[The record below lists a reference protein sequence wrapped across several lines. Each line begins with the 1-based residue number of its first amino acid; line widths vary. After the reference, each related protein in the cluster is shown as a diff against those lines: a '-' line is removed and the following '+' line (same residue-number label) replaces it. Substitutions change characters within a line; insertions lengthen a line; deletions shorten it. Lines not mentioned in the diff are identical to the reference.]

1 MGLLPQRRVG
11 AGGGHPGDIAAARQN
26 LVRELSKKRESVSL
40 AGAGFKLIFITGE
53 SGVAPPSKYTV
64 IQPPE
69 NQLEPQAR
77 RTVPA
82 LSDPDSFV
90 DNRSFGG
97 PGLVTGPSDDDPSGI
112 ATYSQA
118 GAQFGFGTLW
128 LALFSYPLMCAIQE
142 ISARIGR
149 VTGVGISANIRKMYP
164 RPVVYAIV
172 AMLLVSSVFNLG
184 ADLGAMGESAHML
197 FGGPAWMHLLVM
209 GLISILLQ
217 IFVPYTRYVKYL
229 KFLVLSLMA
238 YVVTAFLVHIDWPA
252 ALRATVVPP
261 IKMFHGDY
269 LTMVV
274 AVLGTTI
281 SPYLFFWQASQE
293 AEEVQV
299 RPEDKP
305 LKSAPAQA
313 PRQLR
318 RIRIDTYAG
327 MAVSNAV
334 AFFIMLTAAATLHA
348 HGDTAVQTAT
358 QAASA
363 LEPLAGRFA
372 YALFAAGII
381 VTGLLAVPVL
391 AGAAA
396 YAVGEAMHWRVGL
409 EIKPA
414 RATKFY
420 ITLGVATLVGL
431 ALNFAHFDPIRSL
444 FIAAVING
452 LLAAPVMALMMLM
465 TRSPKI
471 LGQFTLP
478 LYLQF
483 AGWSGTIAMFG
494 ASVAFLIA
502 GLK

>member
-1 MGLLPQRRVG
+1 
-11 AGGGHPGDIAAARQN
+11 
-26 LVRELSKKRESVSL
+26 
-40 AGAGFKLIFITGE
+40 
-53 SGVAPPSKYTV
+53 VATPSKSTARE
-64 IQPPE
+64 IPGQTPE
-69 NQLEPQAR
+69 DKLEQKIEANAR
-77 RTVPA
+77 RTSAPPPH
-82 LSDPDSFV
+82 PDSFAQNLAFV
-90 DNRSFGG
+90 G
-97 PGLVTGPSDDDPSGI
+97 PGLVTGASDDDPSGI

-128 LALFSYPLMCAIQE
+128 LAFYSYPLMCAIQE

-149 VTGVGISANIRKMYP
+149 VTGVGIAANIRRMYP
-164 RPVVYAIV
+164 RPAVYAIV
-172 AMLLVSSVFNLG
+172 AMLLISSIFNLG

-229 KFLVLSLMA
+229 RFLVLSLMA

-252 ALRATVVPP
+252 ALTATIVPP
-261 IKMFHGDY
+261 IKMFRGDY

-293 AEEVQV
+293 AEEVKV
-299 RPEDKP
+299 RPEEHP
-305 LKSAPAQA
+305 LKHVPAQA
-313 PRQLR
+313 PKQLR

-348 HGDTAVQTAT
+348 HGDNAIQTAT

-409 EIKPA
+409 EIKPR

-420 ITLGVATLVGL
+420 LTLGVATLVGL
-431 ALNFAHFDPIRSL
+431 ALNFVRFDPIRSL

-465 TRSPKI
+465 TRSQKI
-471 LGQFTLP
+471 MGKFTLP
-478 LYLQF
+478 LYLQI
-483 AGWSGTIAMFG
+483 AGWIGTIAMFG
-494 ASVAFLIA
+494 ASAAFLISS
-502 GLK
+502 LK

>member
-1 MGLLPQRRVG
+1 VATPESTIIKTPEDKIKPQVRRN
-11 AGGGHPGDIAAARQN
+11 H
-26 LVRELSKKRESVSL
+26 
-40 AGAGFKLIFITGE
+40 
-53 SGVAPPSKYTV
+53 
-64 IQPPE
+64 
-69 NQLEPQAR
+69 
-77 RTVPA
+77 VPA
-82 LSDPDSFV
+82 EDPDSFAENMAFV
-90 DNRSFGG
+90 G
-97 PGLVTGPSDDDPSGI
+97 PGLVTGASDDDPSGI

-118 GAQFGFGTLW
+118 GAQFGYGTLW
-128 LALFSYPLMCAIQE
+128 LTLFSYPLMCAIQE

-149 VTGVGISANIRKMYP
+149 VTGVGISANIRKAYP

-172 AMLLVSSVFNLG
+172 LMLLISSVFNLG

-197 FGGPAWMHLLVM
+197 MGGPAWVHLLVM
-209 GLISILLQ
+209 GLISIVLQ

-229 KFLVLSLMA
+229 KFLVLSLIA
-238 YVVTAFLVHIDWPA
+238 YVVTAFLVHIDWQS
-252 ALRATVVPP
+252 ALLATIVPP
-261 IKMFHGDY
+261 IKIFHGDY

-299 RPEDKP
+299 RPEEKP
-305 LKSAPAQA
+305 LNRAPAQA
-313 PRQLR
+313 PKQLR

-348 HGDTAVQTAT
+348 HGNTAIQTAT

-409 EIKPA
+409 EVKPA

-431 ALNFAHFDPIRSL
+431 ALNFVRFDPIRSL

-452 LLAAPVMALMMLM
+452 LSAAPVMALMMLM
-465 TRSPKI
+465 TRNPKI
-471 LGQFTLP
+471 MGKFTLP
-478 LYLQF
+478 LYLQVV
-483 AGWSGTIAMFG
+483 GWIGTIAMFG
-494 ASVAFLIA
+494 ASAAFLISS
-502 GLK
+502 LK

>member
-1 MGLLPQRRVG
+1 
-11 AGGGHPGDIAAARQN
+11 
-26 LVRELSKKRESVSL
+26 
-40 AGAGFKLIFITGE
+40 
-53 SGVAPPSKYTV
+53 
-64 IQPPE
+64 
-69 NQLEPQAR
+69 
-77 RTVPA
+77 
-82 LSDPDSFV
+82 
-90 DNRSFGG
+90 
-97 PGLVTGPSDDDPSGI
+97 
-112 ATYSQA
+112 
-118 GAQFGFGTLW
+118 
-128 LALFSYPLMCAIQE
+128 
-142 ISARIGR
+142 
-149 VTGVGISANIRKMYP
+149 
-164 RPVVYAIV
+164 
-172 AMLLVSSVFNLG
+172 
-184 ADLGAMGESAHML
+184 
-197 FGGPAWMHLLVM
+197 
-209 GLISILLQ
+209 
-217 IFVPYTRYVKYL
+217 VPYTRYVKYL

-238 YVVTAFLVHIDWPA
+238 YVVTAFLVHIDWQS
-252 ALRATVVPP
+252 ALMATIVPP
-261 IKMFHGDY
+261 IKIFHGDY

-299 RPEDKP
+299 RPEEKP
-305 LKSAPAQA
+305 LNRAPAQA
-313 PRQLR
+313 PKQLR

-348 HGDTAVQTAT
+348 HGNTAIETAT

-409 EIKPA
+409 EVKPA

-431 ALNFAHFDPIRSL
+431 ALNFVRFDPIRSL

-465 TRSPKI
+465 TRNPKI
-471 LGQFTLP
+471 MGKFTLP
-478 LYLQF
+478 LYLQVV
-483 AGWSGTIAMFG
+483 GWIGTTAMFG
-494 ASVAFLIA
+494 ASAAFLISS
-502 GLK
+502 LK

>member
-1 MGLLPQRRVG
+1 
-11 AGGGHPGDIAAARQN
+11 
-26 LVRELSKKRESVSL
+26 
-40 AGAGFKLIFITGE
+40 
-53 SGVAPPSKYTV
+53 
-64 IQPPE
+64 
-69 NQLEPQAR
+69 
-77 RTVPA
+77 
-82 LSDPDSFV
+82 
-90 DNRSFGG
+90 
-97 PGLVTGPSDDDPSGI
+97 LVTGASDDDPSGI

-149 VTGVGISANIRKMYP
+149 VTGVGISANFRKAFP
-164 RPVVYAIV
+164 RPVVYCIV
-172 AMLLVSSVFNLG
+172 ALLLISSIFNLG
-184 ADLGAMGESAHML
+184 ADLGAMGESAHLL
-197 FGGPAWMHLLVM
+197 FGGPSWIHLLVM
-209 GLISILLQ
+209 GLLSIGLQ

-229 KFLVLSLMA
+229 KFLAVALLA
-238 YVVTAFLVHIDWPA
+238 YVITAFLVHIDWRA
-252 ALRATVVPP
+252 AVIATLVPP
-261 IKMFHGDY
+261 FRAFHGDY
-269 LTMVV
+269 LTVVV

-299 RPEDKP
+299 RAEQKP
-305 LKSAPAQA
+305 LLKKPSQA

-348 HGDTAVQTAT
+348 HGDTNIQTAA
-358 QAASA
+358 QAATA

-372 YALFAAGII
+372 YALFSIGII

-396 YAVGEAMHWRVGL
+396 YAVGEALHWRVGL

-414 RATKFY
+414 RAAKFY
-420 ITLGVATLVGL
+420 VALGVATLVGL
-431 ALNFAHFDPIRSL
+431 LLNFVHFDPIKSL

-452 LLAAPVMALMMLM
+452 VLAAPVMALMMLM
-465 TRSPKI
+465 TRSRKI
-471 LGQFTLP
+471 MGQFRLP
-478 LYLQF
+478 MYLQVM
-483 AGWSGTIAMFG
+483 GWTGTIAMFV
-494 ASVAFLIA
+494 ASVAFLVSS
-502 GLK
+502 LK

>member
-1 MGLLPQRRVG
+1 
-11 AGGGHPGDIAAARQN
+11 
-26 LVRELSKKRESVSL
+26 
-40 AGAGFKLIFITGE
+40 
-53 SGVAPPSKYTV
+53 
-64 IQPPE
+64 
-69 NQLEPQAR
+69 
-77 RTVPA
+77 
-82 LSDPDSFV
+82 
-90 DNRSFGG
+90 
-97 PGLVTGPSDDDPSGI
+97 
-112 ATYSQA
+112 
-118 GAQFGFGTLW
+118 
-128 LALFSYPLMCAIQE
+128 
-142 ISARIGR
+142 
-149 VTGVGISANIRKMYP
+149 
-164 RPVVYAIV
+164 
-172 AMLLVSSVFNLG
+172 
-184 ADLGAMGESAHML
+184 
-197 FGGPAWMHLLVM
+197 
-209 GLISILLQ
+209 
-217 IFVPYTRYVKYL
+217 
-229 KFLVLSLMA
+229 MA

-252 ALRATVVPP
+252 ALKATVVPP

-269 LTMVV
+269 LTVVV

-299 RPEDKP
+299 RPEEQP
-305 LKSAPAQA
+305 LRRAPAQA

-348 HGDTAVQTAT
+348 HGNTAVQTAT

-409 EIKPA
+409 EIHPG

-431 ALNFAHFDPIRSL
+431 ALNFVHFDPIRSL

-465 TRSPKI
+465 TRNQKI
-471 LGQFTLP
+471 MGEFTLP
-478 LYLQF
+478 LYLQIV
-483 AGWSGTIAMFG
+483 GWIGTIAMFG
-494 ASVAFLIA
+494 ASAAFLISSV
-502 GLK
+502 K

>member
-1 MGLLPQRRVG
+1 MP
-11 AGGGHPGDIAAARQN
+11 H
-26 LVRELSKKRESVSL
+26 
-40 AGAGFKLIFITGE
+40 AGFKLIPMKRE
-53 SGVAPPSKYTV
+53 SGVATPAKSTV
-64 IQPPE
+64 NKTSE
-69 NQLEPQAR
+69 NNIEPKAR
-77 RTVPA
+77 RTILPPQ
-82 LSDPDSFV
+82 DPDSFAENMALV
-90 DNRSFGG
+90 G
-97 PGLVTGPSDDDPSGI
+97 PGLVTGASDNDPSGI

-128 LALFSYPLMCAIQE
+128 LTLFSYPIMCAIQE

-149 VTGVGISANIRKMYP
+149 VTGVGIAANIRKAYP

-172 AMLLVSSVFNLG
+172 TMLLVSSIFNLG

-197 FGGPAWMHLLVM
+197 FGGPAWIHLLVM
-209 GLISILLQ
+209 GFISIVLQ

-238 YVVTAFLVHIDWPA
+238 YVVTAFLVPVDWPA
-252 ALRATVVPP
+252 ALKATIVPP

-299 RPEDKP
+299 RPDEKP
-305 LKSAPAQA
+305 LRSAPAQA

-348 HGDTAVQTAT
+348 HGETSIQTAT
-358 QAASA
+358 QAANA

-372 YALFAAGII
+372 YALFATGII

-409 EIKPA
+409 EIKPG
-414 RATKFY
+414 RAAKFY
-420 ITLGVATLVGL
+420 LTLGVATLVGL
-431 ALNFAHFDPIRSL
+431 ALNFVHFDPIRSL
-444 FIAAVING
+444 FVAAVING

-465 TRSPKI
+465 TRNRKI
-471 LGQFTLP
+471 MGEFTLP
-478 LYLQF
+478 QYLRV
-483 AGWSGTIAMFG
+483 AGWIGTIAMFG
-494 ASVAFLIA
+494 ASLAFLITS
-502 GLK
+502 LK

>member
-1 MGLLPQRRVG
+1 VATP
-11 AGGGHPGDIAAARQN
+11 
-26 LVRELSKKRESVSL
+26 ESTII
-40 AGAGFKLIFITGE
+40 KT
-53 SGVAPPSKYTV
+53 
-64 IQPPE
+64 PE
-69 NQLEPQAR
+69 DKIEPQVR
-77 RTVPA
+77 RNHVPA
-82 LSDPDSFV
+82 EDPDSFAENMAFV
-90 DNRSFGG
+90 G
-97 PGLVTGPSDDDPSGI
+97 PGLVTGASDDDPSGI

-118 GAQFGFGTLW
+118 GAQFGYGTLW
-128 LALFSYPLMCAIQE
+128 LTLFSYPLMCAIQE

-149 VTGVGISANIRKMYP
+149 VTGVGIAANIRKAYP

-172 AMLLVSSVFNLG
+172 AMLLISSVFNLG

-197 FGGPAWMHLLVM
+197 MGGPAWVHLLVM
-209 GLISILLQ
+209 GLISIVLQ

-238 YVVTAFLVHIDWPA
+238 YVVTAFLVHIDWQS
-252 ALRATVVPP
+252 ALMATIVPP
-261 IKMFHGDY
+261 IKIFHGDY

-299 RPEDKP
+299 RPEEKP
-305 LKSAPAQA
+305 LNRAPAQA
-313 PRQLR
+313 PKQLR
-318 RIRIDTYAG
+318 RIKIDTYAG
-327 MAVSNAV
+327 MAISNAV

-348 HGDTAVQTAT
+348 HGNTAIETAT

-409 EIKPA
+409 EVKPA

-431 ALNFAHFDPIRSL
+431 ALNFVRFDPIRSL

-465 TRSPKI
+465 TRNPKI
-471 LGQFTLP
+471 MGKFTLP
-478 LYLQF
+478 LYLQVV
-483 AGWSGTIAMFG
+483 GWIGTTAMFG
-494 ASVAFLIA
+494 ASAAFLISS
-502 GLK
+502 LK

>member
-1 MGLLPQRRVG
+1 LAMP
-11 AGGGHPGDIAAARQN
+11 
-26 LVRELSKKRESVSL
+26 ESTII
-40 AGAGFKLIFITGE
+40 KT
-53 SGVAPPSKYTV
+53 
-64 IQPPE
+64 PE
-69 NQLEPQAR
+69 DKIEPQVRSNHVTAE
-77 RTVPA
+77 
-82 LSDPDSFV
+82 DPDSFAE
-90 DNRSFGG
+90 NMAFAG
-97 PGLVTGPSDDDPSGI
+97 PGLVTGASDDDPSGI

-118 GAQFGFGTLW
+118 GAQFGYGTLW
-128 LALFSYPLMCAIQE
+128 LTLFSYPLMCAIQE

-149 VTGVGISANIRKMYP
+149 VTGVGIAANIRKAYP

-172 AMLLVSSVFNLG
+172 AMLLISSVFNLG

-197 FGGPAWMHLLVM
+197 LGGSAWVHLLVM
-209 GLISILLQ
+209 GLISIVLQ

-238 YVVTAFLVHIDWPA
+238 YVVTAFLVHTDWQS
-252 ALRATVVPP
+252 ALMATIVPP
-261 IKMFHGDY
+261 IKIFHGDY

-299 RPEDKP
+299 RPEEKP
-305 LKSAPAQA
+305 LNRAPAQA
-313 PRQLR
+313 PKQLR
-318 RIRIDTYAG
+318 RIKIDTYAG

-348 HGDTAVQTAT
+348 HGNTAIETAT

-409 EIKPA
+409 EVKPA

-431 ALNFAHFDPIRSL
+431 ALNFVRFDPIRSL

-452 LLAAPVMALMMLM
+452 LLAAPVMVLMMLM
-465 TRSPKI
+465 TRNPKI
-471 LGQFTLP
+471 MGKFTLP
-478 LYLQF
+478 LYLQVV
-483 AGWSGTIAMFG
+483 GWIGTTAMFG
-494 ASVAFLIA
+494 ASAAFLISS
-502 GLK
+502 LK

>member
-1 MGLLPQRRVG
+1 VATPESTIIKSPEDKIEPPVRRN
-11 AGGGHPGDIAAARQN
+11 H
-26 LVRELSKKRESVSL
+26 
-40 AGAGFKLIFITGE
+40 
-53 SGVAPPSKYTV
+53 
-64 IQPPE
+64 
-69 NQLEPQAR
+69 
-77 RTVPA
+77 VPA
-82 LSDPDSFV
+82 EDPDSFAENMAFV
-90 DNRSFGG
+90 G
-97 PGLVTGPSDDDPSGI
+97 PGLVTGASDDDPSGI

-118 GAQFGFGTLW
+118 GAQFGYGTLW
-128 LALFSYPLMCAIQE
+128 LTLFSYPLMCAIQE

-149 VTGVGISANIRKMYP
+149 VTGVGIAANIRKAYP

-172 AMLLVSSVFNLG
+172 AMLLISSVFNLG

-197 FGGPAWMHLLVM
+197 MGGPAWVHLLVM
-209 GLISILLQ
+209 GLISIVLQ

-238 YVVTAFLVHIDWPA
+238 YVVTAFLVHIDWQS
-252 ALRATVVPP
+252 ALMATIVPP
-261 IKMFHGDY
+261 IKIFHGDY

-299 RPEDKP
+299 RPEEKP
-305 LKSAPAQA
+305 LNRAPAQA
-313 PRQLR
+313 PKQLR
-318 RIRIDTYAG
+318 RIKIDTYAG

-348 HGDTAVQTAT
+348 HGNTAIETAT

-409 EIKPA
+409 EVKPA

-431 ALNFAHFDPIRSL
+431 ALNFVRFDPIRSL

-465 TRSPKI
+465 TRNPKI
-471 LGQFTLP
+471 MGKFTLP
-478 LYLQF
+478 LYLQVV
-483 AGWSGTIAMFG
+483 GWIGTTAMFG
-494 ASVAFLIA
+494 ASAAFLISS
-502 GLK
+502 LK

>member
-1 MGLLPQRRVG
+1 MEQHSESTKGLTP
-11 AGGGHPGDIAAARQN
+11 
-26 LVRELSKKRESVSL
+26 RE
-40 AGAGFKLIFITGE
+40 KLD
-53 SGVAPPSKYTV
+53 V
-64 IQPPE
+64 
-69 NQLEPQAR
+69 QAR
-77 RTVPA
+77 RTAGPKH
-82 LSDPDSFV
+82 DPDSSAANMAFV
-90 DNRSFGG
+90 G
-97 PGLVTGPSDDDPSGI
+97 PGLVTGASDDDPSGI

-128 LALFSYPLMCAIQE
+128 LTLFSYPFMCAIQE

-149 VTGVGISANIRKMYP
+149 VTGLGIAANIRRGYP

-172 AMLLVSSVFNLG
+172 ALLLISSVFNLG

-197 FGGPAWMHLLVM
+197 LGGPAWFHLLLM
-209 GLISILLQ
+209 GLVSIGLQ

-229 KFLVLSLMA
+229 KFLVFSLLA
-238 YVVTAFLVHIDWPA
+238 YVITAFLVHIDWRTA
-252 ALRATVVPP
+252 IRATFLPP
-261 IKMFHGDY
+261 IQEFHGDY

-299 RPEDKP
+299 HEGDQCLRQDPSHGP
-305 LKSAPAQA
+305 W
-313 PRQLR
+313 QLR

-348 HGDTAVQTAT
+348 HGSTNIQTAA
-358 QAASA
+358 QAARA

-372 YALFAAGII
+372 YALFAVGIM

-396 YAVGEAMHWRVGL
+396 YAVGEAMSWQVGL

-414 RATKFY
+414 RALKFY
-420 ITLGVATLVGL
+420 GTLGVATLVGL
-431 ALNFAHFDPIRSL
+431 LLNFIHFDPIRSL

-452 LLAAPVMALMMLM
+452 LLAAPVMALMMWM
-465 TRSPKI
+465 TRSVAI
-471 LGQFTLP
+471 MGAFTLP
-478 LYLQF
+478 LYLRIVGW
-483 AGWSGTIAMFG
+483 AGTVAMFA
-494 ASVAFLIA
+494 ASVAFLISA
-502 GLK
+502 AK

>member
-1 MGLLPQRRVG
+1 M
-11 AGGGHPGDIAAARQN
+11 A
-26 LVRELSKKRESVSL
+26 
-40 AGAGFKLIFITGE
+40 T
-53 SGVAPPSKYTV
+53 PSKSP
-64 IQPPE
+64 ILRIPE
-69 NQLEPQAR
+69 NKVEAQAH
-77 RTVPA
+77 RTTSP
-82 LSDPDSFV
+82 SPDS
-90 DNRSFGG
+90 DSFAENLALVG
-97 PGLVTGPSDDDPSGI
+97 PGLVTGASDDDPSGI

-128 LALFSYPLMCAIQE
+128 LTLFSYPLMCAIQE

-149 VTGVGISANIRKMYP
+149 VTGVGIAANIRKMYP
-164 RPVVYAIV
+164 RSVVYAIV
-172 AMLLVSSVFNLG
+172 AMLLVSSIFNLG

-197 FGGPAWMHLLVM
+197 FGGPAWIHLLVM
-209 GLISILLQ
+209 GLISIVLQ

-229 KFLVLSLMA
+229 KFLVLSLLA
-238 YVVTAFLVHIDWPA
+238 YVVTAFLVPVDWPT
-252 ALRATVVPP
+252 ALRSTILPP
-261 IKMFHGDY
+261 IKIFHGGY

-299 RPEDKP
+299 RCEEKP
-305 LKSAPAQA
+305 LRHAPAQA
-313 PRQLR
+313 DKQLR

-327 MAVSNAV
+327 MAVSNVV
-334 AFFIMLTAAATLHA
+334 AFFIILTAAATLHA
-348 HGDTAVQTAT
+348 HGDTAIQTAA
-358 QAASA
+358 QAARA

-409 EIKPA
+409 EVKP
-414 RATKFY
+414 RLATKFY
-420 ITLGVATLVGL
+420 LTLGVATLVGL
-431 ALNFAHFDPIRSL
+431 ALNFVHFDPIRSL

-471 LGQFTLP
+471 MGEFTLP
-478 LYLQF
+478 LYLRV
-483 AGWSGTIAMFG
+483 AGWIGTIAMFA
-494 ASVAFLIA
+494 ASLAFLITS
-502 GLK
+502 LK

>member
-1 MGLLPQRRVG
+1 
-11 AGGGHPGDIAAARQN
+11 
-26 LVRELSKKRESVSL
+26 
-40 AGAGFKLIFITGE
+40 
-53 SGVAPPSKYTV
+53 VATPSKSTV
-64 IQPPE
+64 IQTPE
-69 NQLEPQAR
+69 NKVDSQAR
-77 RTVPA
+77 RTAAA
-82 LSDPDSFV
+82 LPDPDSFAENMGFV
-90 DNRSFGG
+90 G
-97 PGLVTGPSDDDPSGI
+97 PGLVTGASDDDPSGI

-128 LALFSYPLMCAIQE
+128 LTLFSYPIMCAIQE

-164 RPVVYAIV
+164 RPVVYSIV

-197 FGGPAWMHLLVM
+197 FGGPAWVHLLVM

-252 ALRATVVPP
+252 ALRATIVPP
-261 IKMFHGDY
+261 IRIFHGDY
-269 LTMVV
+269 VTMVV

-299 RPEDKP
+299 RPEERP
-305 LKSAPAQA
+305 LKRAPAQA

-348 HGDTAVQTAT
+348 HGYTNIQTAT

-391 AGAAA
+391 GGAAA

-409 EIKPA
+409 EIRPA

-420 ITLGVATLVGL
+420 LTLGAATLVGL
-431 ALNFAHFDPIRSL
+431 ALNFVHFDPIRSL

-471 LGQFTLP
+471 MGDFTLP
-478 LYLQF
+478 VYLQIL
-483 AGWSGTIAMFG
+483 GWIGTIAMFG
-494 ASVAFLIA
+494 ASAAFLLLA
-502 GLK
+502 LK

>member
-1 MGLLPQRRVG
+1 LRRIVLS
-11 AGGGHPGDIAAARQN
+11 APGSSSF
-26 LVRELSKKRESVSL
+26 L
-40 AGAGFKLIFITGE
+40 TGE
-53 SGVAPPSKYTV
+53 SGVAT
-64 IQPPE
+64 PE
-69 NQLEPQAR
+69 STIIKTPEDKIVPQVR
-77 RTVPA
+77 RNHVPA
-82 LSDPDSFV
+82 EDLDSFAENMAFV
-90 DNRSFGG
+90 G
-97 PGLVTGPSDDDPSGI
+97 PGLVTGASDDDPSGI

-118 GAQFGFGTLW
+118 GAQFGYGTLW
-128 LALFSYPLMCAIQE
+128 LTLFSYPLMCAIQE

-149 VTGVGISANIRKMYP
+149 VTGVGISANIRKAYP

-172 AMLLVSSVFNLG
+172 LMLLISSVFNLG

-197 FGGPAWMHLLVM
+197 MGGPAWVHLLVM
-209 GLISILLQ
+209 GLISIVLQ

-229 KFLVLSLMA
+229 KFLVLSLIA
-238 YVVTAFLVHIDWPA
+238 YVVTAFLVHIDWQS
-252 ALRATVVPP
+252 ALLATIVPP
-261 IKMFHGDY
+261 IKIFHGDY

-299 RPEDKP
+299 RPEEKP
-305 LKSAPAQA
+305 LNRAPAQA
-313 PRQLR
+313 PKQLR

-348 HGDTAVQTAT
+348 HGNTAIQTAT

-409 EIKPA
+409 EVKPA

-431 ALNFAHFDPIRSL
+431 ALNFVRFDPIRSL

-452 LLAAPVMALMMLM
+452 LLAAPVMALIMLM
-465 TRSPKI
+465 TRNPKI
-471 LGQFTLP
+471 MGKFTLP
-478 LYLQF
+478 LYLQVV
-483 AGWSGTIAMFG
+483 GWIGTIAMFG
-494 ASVAFLIA
+494 ASAAFLISS
-502 GLK
+502 LK

>member
-1 MGLLPQRRVG
+1 M
-11 AGGGHPGDIAAARQN
+11 A
-26 LVRELSKKRESVSL
+26 
-40 AGAGFKLIFITGE
+40 T
-53 SGVAPPSKYTV
+53 PSKSTV
-64 IQPPE
+64 IKTPE
-69 NQLEPQAR
+69 DKIEPRAR
-77 RTVPA
+77 RTSIYS
-82 LSDPDSFV
+82 LDPDSFAENLALV
-90 DNRSFGG
+90 G
-97 PGLVTGPSDDDPSGI
+97 PGLVTGASDDDPSGI

-128 LALFSYPLMCAIQE
+128 LALFSYPFMCAIQE

-149 VTGVGISANIRKMYP
+149 VTGVGIAANIRKAYP

-172 AMLLVSSVFNLG
+172 TMLLVSSIFNLG

-197 FGGPAWMHLLVM
+197 FGGPAWIHLLVM
-209 GLISILLQ
+209 GLISIVLQ

-238 YVVTAFLVHIDWPA
+238 YVVTAFLVPIDWPA
-252 ALRATVVPP
+252 ALRATIVPP
-261 IKMFHGDY
+261 IKMFHGEY
-269 LTMVV
+269 LTVVV

-293 AEEVQV
+293 AEEVRV
-299 RPEDKP
+299 RPEEHP

-348 HGDTAVQTAT
+348 HGYTNIQTAT
-358 QAASA
+358 QAANA

-372 YALFAAGII
+372 YALFATGII

-409 EIKPA
+409 EVKPA

-420 ITLGVATLVGL
+420 FTLGVATLVGL
-431 ALNFAHFDPIRSL
+431 ALNFVHFDPIRSL

-465 TRSPKI
+465 TSNRRI
-471 LGQFTLP
+471 MGQFTLP
-478 LYLQF
+478 LYLQI
-483 AGWSGTIAMFG
+483 AGWIGTIAMFA
-494 ASVAFLIA
+494 ASLAFLISN
-502 GLK
+502 LK